1 MRGLS
6 VYEWCLTSLVIRET
20 QKHNKM
26 PLQTY
31 KDAQNVKVTVIV
43 MMAAE
48 KWEHLS
54 TAADHEKCY
63 NHYGETAWQFLK
75 WRSIILPYTCP
86 TLEYKSKRNES
97 SCLHKTFTLIFK
109 MTLLITEKTKHN
121 IPCCENHSATE
132 KYEVLGYT
140 VKEWKL
146 ESIMLSK
153 RSHFSRP
160 RIAG

>member
-1 MRGLS
+1 MRSLS

-43 MMAAE
+43 MKPAE

-54 TAADHEKCY
+54 AATDNEKCY

-75 WRSIILPYTCP
+75 GRIIVLPYTCP
-86 TLEYKSKRNES
+86 TPEHKSKRNES

-109 MTLLITEKTKHN
+109 MTLLIIAKKTIIFHAVKTIQLQKRMKFLD
-121 IPCCENHSATE
+121 IP
-132 KYEVLGYT
+132 
-140 VKEWKL
+140 WKSGNL
-146 ESIMLSK
+146 KALC
-153 RSHFSRP
+153 
-160 RIAG
+160 